1 MYFLIPQGILHK
13 YLSPSSSS
21 PNVKALLWPGVGPE
35 QQLEGAK
42 SSGRTL
48 VSGLIWGSELN
59 FQE

>member
-13 YLSPSSSS
+13 YLSPSSSLD
-21 PNVKALLWPGVGPE
+21 VKALLWPGVGPE